1 MSLDALETWVTLT
14 WLPLVAEATVASS
27 LVSCVVILVWLAVR
41 RRASAHLGYALAL
54 LPLVPFVIP
63 LRGLAPVHLPS
74 PFPAQEPGPS
84 LTGASVTLEPLG
96 LELDALTLE
105 EESLPGLPVGTA
117 PTPSAALPHLAARES
132 WIDRW
137 PLGLFLL
144 WSVVGLAVA
153 ARWLL
158 AQHRTRRLV
167 RRARPLGDPRARL
180 VLRRI
185 LRQAGLQDSLRV
197 AQSDE
202 VGAPAVSG
210 LWRPTLLLPPEL
222 AEHLN
227 DRALAWSV
235 HHELAHLRRHDLWV
249 ASLQRLLVVLWW
261 FHPFVH
267 LANRVAG
274 ELRECACDEAALARM
289 PQLPR
294 REAALALVDWI
305 EAARKPQARDLS
317 LASLNSEKS
326 SLEKRIMRLID
337 TRRPTRK
344 GLTPAAAGLLSLTLV
359 ASFASA
365 QLSLTPHP
373 GQEPEQAHQDGPRV
387 ELGEVT
393 SEEEQEA
400 PGQDA
405 ARAAV
410 ERALDWLVKDQQ
422 DTGRW
427 GTGHPESKMAGEFTD
442 VGVTALAI
450 EALLGSE
457 DPEHRDAA
465 GKGLAWMAAVQD
477 PESGLFGRK
486 ESFGYV
492 QSHALAARL
501 WFRVHGDQLEG
512 RNLEVAQRALHFIH
526 SSRNPYAG
534 WRFDSPPAGDNDS
547 LVTSLMLRA
556 LMAAEAAGLE
566 VDQAALKGGAMFLD
580 EVTEPSNGRVGYT
593 RRGGPPG
600 RLATKRDDFPVEYSE
615 YPTAVALLARLDM
628 REDPV
633 ERIDMILGSSLVAG
647 APPRWDPVEGTNDAY
662 HWLFGTEALRQMG
675 GVGWKR
681 WRRDLY
687 AALGGSQRE
696 DGSWPLQDAWSGKA
710 DRAHITAVY
719 ALALQQALR
728 D

>member
-1 MSLDALETWVTLT
+1 MSVETLEAWVTRT
-14 WLPLVAEATVASS
+14 WLPFVAEATVASA

-54 LPLVPFVIP
+54 LPLVPFVVP

-74 PFPAQEPGPS
+74 PFAAQEPAASPTAAG
-84 LTGASVTLEPLG
+84 LTPEALG
-96 LELDALTLE
+96 LELGALALEQQSRRGLPAGTAAAVTDAL
-105 EESLPGLPVGTA
+105 PDPAAPV
-117 PTPSAALPHLAARES
+117 S
-132 WIDRW
+132 WIERW

-153 ARWLL
+153 ARWFL
-158 AQHRTRRLV
+158 AQHRTRSLV
-167 RRARPLGDPRARL
+167 HRAEPLGDSRTRL
-180 VLRRI
+180 VLRRT
-185 LRQAGLQDSLRV
+185 LRQAGLQGSLRV
-197 AQSDE
+197 AQSHE
-202 VGAPAVSG
+202 IGAPAVSG

-222 AEHLN
+222 AEHLD
-227 DRALAWSV
+227 DRTLAWSV

-249 ASLQRLLVVLWW
+249 ASLQRALVVLWW

-267 LANRVAG
+267 LANRIAG

-305 EAARKPQARDLS
+305 EAARQPRARDLF

-337 TRRPTRK
+337 PRRATRK

-365 QLSLTPHP
+365 QLSLTPRP
-373 GQEPEQAHQDGPRV
+373 GQEPEQAPQDGPRV
-387 ELGEVT
+387 ELVEVT
-393 SEEEQEA
+393 SEEEHEA

-465 GKGLAWMAAVQD
+465 SEGLAWLAAVQD

-501 WFRVHGDQLEG
+501 WFRVHGDKLAG
-512 RNLEVAQRALHFIH
+512 RNLEVAERALHFIH

-534 WRFDSPPAGDNDS
+534 WRFDSPPAGDNDT

-556 LMAAEAAGLE
+556 LTAAEEAGLE
-566 VDQAALKGGAMFLD
+566 VDPEALFGGAMFLD
-580 EVTEPSNGRVGYT
+580 EVTDPSTGRVGYT

-600 RLATKRDDFPVEYSE
+600 RLAAKRDDFPVEYSE

-633 ERIDMILGSSLVAG
+633 ERLDMILGSSLVAG
-647 APPRWDPVEGTNDAY
+647 APPRWDPLEGTNDAY
-662 HWLFGTEALRQMG
+662 HWLFGTEALRHMG

-681 WRRDLY
+681 WQRDLY